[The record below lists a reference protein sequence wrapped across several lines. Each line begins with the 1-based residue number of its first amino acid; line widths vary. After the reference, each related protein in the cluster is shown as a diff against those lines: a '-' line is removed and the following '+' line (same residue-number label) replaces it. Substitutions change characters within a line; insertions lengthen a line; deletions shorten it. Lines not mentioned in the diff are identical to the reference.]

1 MDQSLNNKNT
11 LKEKL
16 ILLLKN
22 NRIKVIV
29 LILIIFIL
37 IGTNY
42 IIKIS
47 NKKEN
52 ILLSEK
58 FIKSNILLTEGKKE
72 LAADYFEDIILSG
85 NKFYSLLALNTVIE
99 KKLIKDNKKIIKY
112 FDLLENNKFSE
123 EITDLIL
130 LKKALFLMKIEN
142 KEEGEKILNILVTKD
157 SKIKSIAQEI
167 ISK

>member
-11 LKEKL
+11 LKEKI

-22 NRIKVIV
+22 NRIKVGV
-29 LILIIFIL
+29 LIFTIFVL

-42 IIKIS
+42 AIKIS

-52 ILLSEK
+52 IFLSEK
-58 FIKSNILLTEGKKE
+58 FIKSSILLTEGKNE
-72 LAADYFEDIILSG
+72 LAADYYEDIILSG

-112 FDLLENNKFSE
+112 FDLLENNKLSE